1 MMIRLKDI
9 AQRAQVSVMTVSKAL
24 RDAPDVS
31 EGTKLRIR
39 KLAQEMGY
47 VPNTAA
53 QGLRTRTTRTFGLI
67 ISSTTNPI
75 FARMVLAVEQRCH
88 ELGYDLLLAH
98 THNLPERE
106 EQAIMRMLARR
117 VDGILISPVYRLSQE
132 ARAYQELRVR
142 KTPVVVLGHL
152 SPFCTG
158 FAHVEADDLHGSQA
172 VTEHLLSLGH
182 RRIAFLAGPLASPWT
197 AERLEGYRRALREAG
212 VEPED
217 QLVFQAGRTVED
229 GLAATAQFLSEG
241 CKATAIQAV
250 NDPVAVGAM
259 RGLRQQGLGVPG
271 DISIAGFGNVLLGEN
286 APVPLTTVRQPKYTL
301 AMAAVDALQELLKGH
316 PPTSRRMPT
325 ALLVRES
332 TGTAP
337 A

>member
-1 MMIRLKDI
+1 
-9 AQRAQVSVMTVSKAL
+9 MTVSKAL

-106 EQAIMRMLARR
+106 EQAIVRMLARR

-132 ARAYQELRVR
+132 AKAYQELRTR
-142 KTPVVVLGHL
+142 NTPVVILGHL
-152 SPFCTG
+152 APFCAG

-197 AERLEGYRRALREAG
+197 SERLEGYRRALREAG
-212 VEPED
+212 IEPED
-217 QLVFQAGRTVED
+217 QLVFQAGRTVDD
-229 GLAATAQFLSEG
+229 GLAAAAQLLSEG
-241 CKATAIQAV
+241 CQATAIQAV

-259 RGLRQQGLGVPG
+259 RGFQQQGLCVPQ

-286 APVPLTTVRQPKYTL
+286 APVALTTVRQPKYTL
-301 AMAAVDALQELLKGH
+301 AMAAVDSMQELLKGGA
-316 PPTSRRMPT
+316 PASRRMPT

>member
-1 MMIRLKDI
+1 
-9 AQRAQVSVMTVSKAL
+9 MTVSKAL

-31 EGTKLRIR
+31 EATKLRIR

-53 QGLRTRTTRTFGLI
+53 QGLRTRTTRSFGLI

-75 FARMVLAVEQRCH
+75 FARMVLAIEQRAH

-106 EQAIMRMLARR
+106 EQAILRMLARR
-117 VDGILISPVYRLSQE
+117 VDGIFISPVYRLSPE
-132 ARAYQELRVR
+132 AKAYQELRTR
-142 KTPVVVLGHL
+142 STPVVILGHPA
-152 SPFCTG
+152 PFCSG
-158 FAHVEADDLHGSQA
+158 FVHVEADDIQGSHA
-172 VTEHLLSLGH
+172 VTEHLLELGH
-182 RRIAFLAGPLASPWT
+182 RRIAFLAGPLAAPWT
-197 AERLEGYRRALREAG
+197 LERLEGYRRALREHG
-212 VEPED
+212 LEPED

-229 GLAATAQFLSEG
+229 GLAVAAQILSEN

-250 NDPVAVGAM
+250 NDPVAVGVI
-259 RGLRQQGLGVPG
+259 RGLQQQGLRVPQ
-271 DISIAGFGNVLLGEN
+271 DISVAGFGNVLLGEN
-286 APVPLTTVRQPKYTL
+286 APVPLTTVRQPKFTL
-301 AMAAVDALQELLKGH
+301 AMAAVDLMLMRLKGQT
-316 PPTSRRMPT
+316 PVARRMPT
-325 ALLVRES
+325 ALLVRQS